1 MRHLI
6 AAEIL
11 SDVGCFAL
19 GTLPPARWRP
29 DEGLQG
35 QTVAEY
41 AISTNLISWVPAKK
55 GVFGWPQDGPEAEV
69 VDSMRSEDLLV
80 PKFSQTPDYRRAGG
94 SQTEYVKGICRLLGL
109 EYEEELADYEER
121 VAGGAGAV
129 PFIWRVRRPAGMDPR
144 YPSDAPWS
152 TVAIEVEELEEP
164 FSTSEFL
171 RLRAVPIEIARQ
183 FKATAAAGRHIQ
195 RLPDGTV
202 AELRRL
208 GDDRGA
214 RREGL
219 RKLLLV
225 KAGPDTDAIHKMVSA
240 GVEPRHGDYLFLVQP
255 TWMPGFHEVRGEEQ
269 LEVVPLGPSV
279 VRSAKDLVALILR
292 ATVRAQPS
300 DRFKPGN
307 PRRAAQQLLEFV
319 ESPDVVWEVEEF
331 ATFYDRFVNLPQKV
345 SQALEIADR
354 ANPEIVRPDEGDQY
368 EFEDGED
375 EEEDSEQQERD
386 SLHGLTIAA
395 VQARLEEVVLPPS
408 VLAEAVTALRAGK
421 HLMLSGPPGTGKSTV
436 AAALCR
442 AVVDEEFETATATAD
457 WTTFDTIGGYMPE
470 DGGRLEFEPGIVL
483 RSLERGRWLV
493 IDELNRA
500 DIDKAFGPL
509 FTLLAGSGER
519 NGGEDVTLPFRKA
532 EKSVRIVWADRRDE
546 ANSPYAL
553 TPTWR
558 MIGTI
563 NGRDKASL
571 FTLSF
576 AFLRRFAVVDVPLP
590 TESTYREL
598 VAGWIEKVAE
608 PVRQELVEAAMRLA
622 FGPRKLGPAIL
633 KDLARFTSMGI
644 TETETVSVSAAYE
657 TPAEAF
663 LAGVRLYAVPQY
675 EGAGSDEVDEILQA
689 LRSALTESPEQS
701 WNRLEHS
708 FAEVALT

>member
-1 MRHLI
+1 MVWDAVRTI
-6 AAEIL
+6 RSPASCGAEE
-11 SDVGCFAL
+11 V
-19 GTLPPARWRP
+19 RR
-29 DEGLQG
+29 EN
-35 QTVAEY
+35 VAEY

-55 GVFGWPQDGPEAEV
+55 GIFGWPQDGPEAEV

-94 SQTEYVKGICRLLGL
+94 SQTEYVKGICELLGL
-109 EYEEELADYEER
+109 SYEEEVADYEDR
-121 VAGGAGAV
+121 VAGGYGAL
-129 PFIWRVRRPAGMDPR
+129 PFIWRVRRPTGTDPR
-144 YPSDAPWS
+144 YPSNAPWS
-152 TVAIEVEELEEP
+152 TVAIEVEELAEP

-195 RLPDGTV
+195 RLPNGTV

-208 GDDRGA
+208 GNDRGL
-214 RREGL
+214 REEAL

-225 KAGPDTDAIHKMVSA
+225 KAGSGAEAIHRLVVQSIA
-240 GVEPRHGDYLFLVQP
+240 PRHGDYLFLVQP
-255 TWMPGFHEVRGEEQ
+255 AWMPGFHEVRGEGQ
-269 LEVVPLGPSV
+269 LEVAQVGPSV
-279 VRSAKDLVALILR
+279 VRSAGDLVELIRR
-292 ATVRAQPS
+292 ASGRAQPS
-300 DRFKPGN
+300 DRFRPGN

-319 ESPDVVWEVEEF
+319 ESPDDVWEIEEF
-331 ATFYDRFVNLPQKV
+331 ATFYDRFVNLPHKV

-354 ANPEIVRPDEGDQY
+354 VNPGVPREEEADAY
-368 EFEDGED
+368 EPEDRED

-395 VQARLEEVVLPPS
+395 VQSHLKEVELSPS

-457 WTTFDTIGGYMPE
+457 WTTFDTIGGYMPQ
-470 DGGRLEFEPGIVL
+470 DGGKLEFEPGIVL

-509 FTLLAGSGER
+509 FTLLAGSGEG

-532 EKSVRIVWADRRDE
+532 ERSVRIVWADRRDE

-558 MIGTI
+558 MIGTV
-563 NGRDKASL
+563 NARDKASL

-590 TESTYREL
+590 TESTYRDL
-598 VAGWIEKVAE
+598 VAAWIEKVDE
-608 PVRQELVEAAMRLA
+608 PIRQELVEAAMRLA

-633 KDLARFTSMGI
+633 KDLARFTSIGI
-644 TETETVSVSAAYE
+644 TETETASVSAAYE
-657 TPAEAF
+657 DPVEAF
-663 LAGVRLYAVPQY
+663 LAGVRLYVVPQY
-675 EGAGSDEVDEILQA
+675 EGAGSDEVCALLQA
-689 LRSALTESPEQS
+689 LRSALASPPERS
-701 WNRLEHS
+701 WELLQHS
-708 FAEVALT
+708 LAEVALA